1 MQNHPNDG
9 SNDNPDE
16 FSEFRKDKINNQGP
30 ENHQE
35 GAMRAGAT
43 AENGQ
48 DVPASPKPNTFAS
61 NTPAYGEFGGV
72 SNTTAPAING
82 QDAYSHP
89 AGNNPGGVAA
99 PNVTESDQRGAAP
112 QNRATGT
119 VLQNLDSDDQ
129 VRREANKEDD
139 PRYGSG
145 TRNWATNEPANRS
158 TGPEDPNDSTLN

>member
-16 FSEFRKDKINNQGP
+16 FSEFRKDDNRMP
-30 ENHQE
+30 ENHRE
-35 GAMRAGAT
+35 GAARAGNS
-43 AENGQ
+43 AENGA
-48 DVPASPKPNTFAS
+48 DVPNSPKPNTFAS
-61 NTPAYGEFGGV
+61 NTPNYGEFGGV
-72 SNTTAPAING
+72 TNNNTTAGTN
-82 QDAYSHP
+82 DVYSHS

-99 PNVTESDQRGAAP
+99 PNVTEPDQRGAAP

-119 VLQNLDSDDQ
+119 VLNNLDSDDE

-158 TGPEDPNDSTLN
+158 TGPEDPNDTALS